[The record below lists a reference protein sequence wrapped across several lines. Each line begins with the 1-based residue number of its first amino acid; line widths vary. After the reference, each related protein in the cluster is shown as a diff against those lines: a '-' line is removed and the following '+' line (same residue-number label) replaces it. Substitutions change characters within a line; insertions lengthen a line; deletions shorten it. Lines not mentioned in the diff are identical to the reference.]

1 MQFLLLPVNYG
12 ILIDSQQLP
21 RVTELPGSE
30 KPAGSEQIWLVW
42 ETKEA
47 MMYFT
52 RSTDDKRSL
61 ITLPRKDPKTTIV
74 GYDNIF
80 RLLFGSVRGGS

>member
-1 MQFLLLPVNYG
+1 
-12 ILIDSQQLP
+12 
-21 RVTELPGSE
+21 
-30 KPAGSEQIWLVW
+30 
-42 ETKEA
+42 
-47 MMYFT
+47 MYFT

-80 RLLFGSVRGGS
+80 RLLFGSVSGGS